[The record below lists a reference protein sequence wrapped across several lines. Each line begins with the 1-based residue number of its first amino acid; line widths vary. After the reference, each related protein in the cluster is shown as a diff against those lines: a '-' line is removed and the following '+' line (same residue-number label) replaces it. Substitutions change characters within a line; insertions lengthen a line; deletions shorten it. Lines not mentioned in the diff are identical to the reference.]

1 MKRASL
7 WTLALGVV
15 CCAGAA
21 LADRAPMN
29 KQDWKPPIFVASG
42 PRVEP
47 YAELQKWLRQQEA
60 QSKAAV
66 KLPFTL
72 WFGPSPLEKLAHVSV
87 GLLSQPRVG
96 EDIVLNDSALGVALR
111 DRLHTL
117 CPKAETGRC
126 AVWLSG
132 RFTTPTQFAIY
143 AVHEAIAL
151 DADPATLRVELERS
165 KSCLVIRAMHE
176 IHCARGTKRC
186 EKCRAA
192 AAKPAVPRLL
202 DVCPEGDYA
211 RPTITLDRDGKR
223 ETRVF
228 DVVRSFADEA
238 EAKAFATKHGLAD
251 VQLAS
256 DPE

>member
-1 MKRASL
+1 MTRASL

-15 CCAGAA
+15 CCARVA
-21 LADRAPMN
+21 LADKPAMN
-29 KQDWKPPIFVASG
+29 KQDWKPPIFVVG

-87 GLLSQPRVG
+87 GLLAEPRAG
-96 EDIVLNDSALGVALR
+96 ADIVLNDSALGVSLR
-111 DRLHTL
+111 DRLHSL

-132 RFTTPTQFAIY
+132 RFTMPTQFAIY

-151 DADPATLRVELERS
+151 DADAAALRAELERS
-165 KSCLVIRAMHE
+165 KSCLVIRSMHE

-192 AAKPAVPRLL
+192 AAKPAVARLL

-228 DVVRSFADEA
+228 DVVRTFADDA
-238 EAKAFATKHGLAD
+238 EAKAFASKHGLAD

-256 DPE
+256 EAE